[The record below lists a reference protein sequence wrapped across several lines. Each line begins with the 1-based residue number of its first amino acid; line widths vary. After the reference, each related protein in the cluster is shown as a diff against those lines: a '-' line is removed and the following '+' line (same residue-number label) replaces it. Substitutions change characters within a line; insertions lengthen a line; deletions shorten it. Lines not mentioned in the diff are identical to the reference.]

1 MKMINII
8 KESNILTKYKIE
20 MNKDI
25 KLAEKLADSCSD
37 IDTLH
42 DYIDSEYRKIDKLNL
57 KLNNF
62 NYSTEKQKLHIID
75 KYNKK
80 VEIPKQVKSQFGYI
94 NMINSEIDTHRKIIS
109 IFNDRL
115 SYLLFPY
122 MSL

>member
-1 MKMINII
+1 MKMIDVI

-115 SYLLFPY
+115 SYLLFPN